1 MIIGISYRRCP
12 ETSVRNYHYSLR
24 NNPEQRS
31 SHLLRG
37 GSQKSNVFMNVL
49 DEHSGSIFS
58 GHQKVGVVG
67 SD

>member
-1 MIIGISYRRCP
+1 VVNSYRRYL
-12 ETSVRNYHYSLR
+12 ETLVRNFHYSLCK
-24 NNPEQRS
+24 NPEDRS

-37 GSQKSNVFMNVL
+37 GSQKSHMFMNVL

-58 GHQKVGVVG
+58 GHQKVEVVG